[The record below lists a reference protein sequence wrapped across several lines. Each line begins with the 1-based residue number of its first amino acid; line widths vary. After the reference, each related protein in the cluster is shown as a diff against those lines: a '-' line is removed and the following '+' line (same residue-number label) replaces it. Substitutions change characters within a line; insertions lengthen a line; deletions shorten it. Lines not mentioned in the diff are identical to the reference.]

1 VLTEAWRVARM
12 RRMKFGS
19 WAVLMAMVLGLA
31 CGCTGGVRR
40 EPVNL
45 TASKAALVR
54 YYESGDYERG
64 LAKVSAEAS
73 RWIEERAAK
82 RVEGERLVVVF
93 DIDETVLSNWENMR
107 RDDFGYISERW
118 HAWVER
124 AEGKAIEPVRETFRA
139 VRRAGVEVIF
149 LTGRKE
155 RDRAGTE
162 RNLREEGMG
171 DYAELIVRAE
181 GGGVTSGEEGK
192 SAVAFKTAVRKRL
205 TEAGWTIIANIGDQQ
220 SDLAGG
226 YAEKTFKLPNPF
238 YLTE

>member
-1 VLTEAWRVARM
+1 M

-19 WAVLMAMVLGLA
+19 WAVLMAIVLGLA
-31 CGCTGGVRR
+31 CGCTGGARR

-64 LAKVSAEAS
+64 LAKVAAEAS
-73 RWIEERAAK
+73 RWIEARAAK
-82 RVEGERLVVVF
+82 RVEGERLAVVL

-139 VRRAGVEVIF
+139 ARRAGVDVIF

-162 RNLREEGMG
+162 QNLRKEAMG

-181 GGGVTSGEEGK
+181 GGEGSDNDK
-192 SAVAFKTAVRKRL
+192 SAVAFKAAVRKRL

-226 YAEKTFKLPNPF
+226 YAERTFKLPNPF